1 MNFRAYLVLLYD
13 ELSKLRVVTK
23 SELFSRLADIS
34 GDYERGVKLMQL
46 AEKAG
51 RSNEVPYGLKY
62 WF

>member
-1 MNFRAYLVLLYD
+1 MNFRAYLLLLYD
-13 ELSKLRVVTK
+13 ELSKLRVVSK
-23 SELFSRLADIS
+23 SDLFSRLGDIS

-51 RSNEVPYGLKY
+51 RSNDVPYALRY